1 MTDGAAVQGD
11 KYGSRPISEL
21 DVTSWE
27 VSSHL
32 LPLHTLMRFGCGSML
47 EYLQRLMF
55 TAAAPVQGPSTCRQ
69 CTTLTDMQ
77 PEAC

>member
-27 VSSHL
+27 VSNHL
-32 LPLHTLMRFGCGSML
+32 LPLHTRMRFGCASIL
-47 EYLQRLMF
+47 EYLQGLMF
-55 TAAAPVQGPSTCRQ
+55 TAAVPVQGPSPCWE
-69 CTTLTDMQ
+69 CMMLTDMQ